1 MDSIGG
7 IVSAQYVIGTEVKG
21 CLIHNDNIL
30 LSFVGNHNWKEFP
43 ATPSKI
49 EVGVTS
55 NTQNGLAT
63 YTVAATIYCPR
74 FKLTKMGEF
83 NSLALKKILLK
94 IETVNGD
101 VLIIGDKSNPLNV
114 LVEPLTPSAVNGYSG
129 IKLSISGILT
139 HSALCLVG

>member
-49 EVGVTS
+49 EVSVTP

-83 NSLALKKILLK
+83 NFLALRKILLK

-101 VLIIGDKSNPLNV
+101 VLVIGDKSNPLNV

-129 IKLSISGILT
+129 IKLTISGILT